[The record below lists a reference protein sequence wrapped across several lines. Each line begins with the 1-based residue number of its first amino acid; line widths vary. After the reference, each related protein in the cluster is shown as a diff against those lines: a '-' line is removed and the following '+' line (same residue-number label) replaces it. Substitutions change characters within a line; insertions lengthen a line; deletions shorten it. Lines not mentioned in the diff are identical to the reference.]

1 MCPNRY
7 FGVGPSE
14 ARQAAHSNTER
25 LFGTKC
31 GLKCF
36 SVVDDI
42 GGRLALKTRNVRPG
56 LQRWLAIAAQY
67 GDQLPA
73 DEPHHPPDFAWLSS
87 GLLGAAGG
95 GWVCSLRHC
104 PTRRFRTLSLAYYGA
119 S

>member
-1 MCPNRY
+1 MCPNRD
-7 FGVGPSE
+7 FCVGPSE
-14 ARQAAHSNTER
+14 ARQAAHSNTP

-56 LQRWLAIAAQY
+56 LQREY

-87 GLLGAAGG
+87 GLLEAAG
-95 GWVCSLRHC
+95 
-104 PTRRFRTLSLAYYGA
+104 
-119 S
+119 